1 MKNLVTIFLVLF
13 SGALLAQDI
22 VFKKSNFKDDK
33 DGYKSAVDNIE
44 KGDEFLELGNQEV
57 LLMIFAGEN
66 FSKAIEFYQSAYD
79 FNPISSVLNQK
90 MGNAYLY
97 TNEPYKAKA
106 FLDKSLELNSED
118 AEPFLYFLLGKA
130 SQLDRDFE
138 AGIDFFLKYG
148 SLADDKE
155 LEIYK
160 KLNRKHIK
168 ECKSGAEI
176 FAVERRVWVD
186 NVKSLNSELDD
197 ISPCINADASE
208 IIISSDRAGNMD
220 IYKSAKQKRKWV
232 GVNPIRELNSD
243 VDDIASG
250 LAYDG
255 QRILLFKDI
264 DGQTDIFQS
273 KLEGTKWSEPKI
285 KMSKIVN
292 TEFNETFAS
301 YDPEDIK
308 VYYVTDGGY
317 GGDKNIFFSGKKD
330 SQEKFW
336 GKGQSAG
343 QYVNSGFQ
351 EGSVYITADGNTMY
365 FSSQGHSSIGG
376 YDIFVTHKDERE
388 AWGPPINLGY
398 PINTAYDELYFTIS
412 ASGKFAYFSSNRSNG
427 MGGMDIYKATFW
439 GEDKLPFV
447 TTEDNLIASI
457 ASPIEDNYI
466 PETVEVDASNSLT
479 VFKGRILDGL
489 LQNPVEAVIKI
500 FDNKTGDEYAVM
512 RSNSATGKFLLSL
525 PSGLNY
531 GISVEADGYLFHSE
545 NFNLP
550 EGSSYNMINK
560 DIELKNIDIGSKIA
574 LRNVFFDT
582 GRAEVKL
589 DSYPEL
595 DRLIQLMNDVPSLK
609 IELSGHTDNV
619 GSVAS
624 NQKLSQRRAEAV
636 RGYLVSRSVDGSRI
650 TAIGYGSQRPVDSND
665 TKEGK
670 ANNRR
675 TEFEITA
682 N

>member
-1 MKNLVTIFLVLF
+1 MKNIVTIILMLF
-13 SGALLAQDI
+13 TGAIFAQDI
-22 VFKKSNFKDDK
+22 AFKKSNFKEDK
-33 DGYKSAVDNIE
+33 DGLKLAVESIKN
-44 KGDEFLELGNQEV
+44 GDEFLQLGNQKV
-57 LLMIFAGEN
+57 LLMTYAGEE
-66 FSKAIEFYQSAYD
+66 FTKALDLYQSAYD
-79 FNPISSVLNQK
+79 FNPNNSQLNQK

-97 TNEPYKAKA
+97 TNEPYKAKP
-106 FLDKSLELNSED
+106 FLTKSLELNSED
-118 AEPFLYFLLGKA
+118 AQPFLYFLLGKA
-130 SQLDRDFE
+130 YQLDREFDTARDFY
-138 AGIDFFLKYG
+138 LKYS
-148 SLADDKE
+148 SLANDKE
-155 LEIYK
+155 LEVYK
-160 KLNRKHIK
+160 KLNKKHIK

-176 FAVERRVWVD
+176 FAIERRVWVD

-197 ISPCINADASE
+197 ISPCISADGSE
-208 IIISSDRAGNMD
+208 IIISSDRAGNLD
-220 IYKSAKQKRKWV
+220 IYKSTRQKRKWI
-232 GVNPIRELNSD
+232 GINPIRELNSD
-243 VDDIASG
+243 LDDVATG

-255 QRILLFKDI
+255 QRILLYKDVG
-264 DGQTDIFQS
+264 GQKDIFQS
-273 KLEGTKWSEPKI
+273 LLNGTKWSEPKL
-285 KMSKIVN
+285 KMSKVVN
-292 TEFNETFAS
+292 TEFNETFAC

-317 GGDKNIFFSGKKD
+317 GGIKNIFYSGKKD

-336 GKGQSAG
+336 SKGQSAG

-351 EGSVYITADGNTMY
+351 EGSVYITPDGNSMY

-376 YDIFVTHKDERE
+376 YDIFVSHKDERGMWE
-388 AWGPPINLGY
+388 EPTNLGY
-398 PINTAYDELYFTIS
+398 PINTAYDELYFTVS

-427 MGGMDIYKATFW
+427 IGGMDIYQATFW
-439 GEDKLPFV
+439 GEEKIPSIS
-447 TTEDNLIASI
+447 TEDNLIASI

-466 PETVEVDASNSLT
+466 PETVEVSTSNSLT

-489 LQNPVEAVIKI
+489 LQNPIEATIKI

-531 GISVEADGYLFHSE
+531 GISVEAEGYLFHSE

-550 EGSSYNMINK
+550 KGSSYNLINK
-560 DIELKNIDIGSKIA
+560 DIKLKNIDIGSKIA

-595 DRLIQLMNDVPSLK
+595 DRLIDLMNDVPSLK

-619 GSVAS
+619 GSNTS
-624 NQKLSQRRAEAV
+624 NEKLSQKRAEAV
-636 RGYLVSRSVDGSRI
+636 RSYLVSRGVDGLRI
-650 TAIGYGSQRPVDSND
+650 TAIGYGSQRPVDDNA
-665 TKEGK
+665 TKEGR

-675 TEFEITA
+675 TEFEITD